1 MTGGA
6 ARDTFIWTKANQ
18 SGVKGAAI
26 DQITDFT
33 HRTDKLDFSDL
44 TQAAIKLHIK
54 GAFTGT
60 GPSIITKEIA
70 GTTRVLVDSDGDGS
84 ANMRIDL
91 LDTLGVTATDF
102 IL

>member
-1 MTGGA
+1 MTPPTPA
-6 ARDTFIWTKANQ
+6 ASAVLDLNFTGEDTIA
-18 SGVKGAAI
+18 GLII
-26 DQITDFT
+26 DGTPYGPGTYDMD
-33 HRTDKLDFSDL
+33 HPS
-44 TQAAIKLHIK
+44 